1 MGKVKPIEKVYYD
14 PRNPAGYTSDFR
26 ALYKQLG
33 KKTKEKRVIQ
43 WLGQQETWGLHKP
56 IRYKFRRRKT
66 ISPWPHRF
74 YQVDLLDTSR
84 YSPSNKGVKFILTA
98 IDVFSKF
105 AWAVPIKN
113 KTGVAV
119 TAALTKVLSKK
130 KYRDLAIQSDKG
142 KEFTN
147 KQVQQF
153 LKSKNIRF
161 FTSENDDIKAS
172 LVERFNRTLQSKIHR
187 YMTREKTEEY
197 LRALPKLVAG
207 YNDTTHSS
215 TGFSPTYL
223 SSTTD
228 ETIHLAVWD
237 ISEFGESPWDRVTRT
252 FKVGDHVRIN
262 KTKVTFRKSYIAG
275 WSRELFRITKVHQTY
290 PRTYTIVDQAGEEV
304 RGRFYPQELL
314 AAADPEFHDVEKIVK
329 TRKKGKS
336 LQYLVKWAGYSDKY
350 NSWVDEKNI
359 SQFK

>member
-1 MGKVKPIEKVYYD
+1 MGKVKQIEKIYYD
-14 PRNPAGYTSDFR
+14 PRNPAAYTSGKG
-26 ALYKQLG
+26 LYKQLG
-33 KKTKEKRVIQ
+33 KKIKGKRIAQ

-66 ISPWPHRF
+66 VSPWPHRY
-74 YQVDLLDTSR
+74 YQVDLLDTSK

-119 TAALTKVLSKK
+119 TEALKKILSKK
-130 KYRDLAIQSDKG
+130 KYHELAIQSDKG

-161 FTSENDDIKAS
+161 FTTENDDIKAS

-187 YMTREKTEEY
+187 YMTHKKTEAY
-197 LRALPKLVAG
+197 LGVLPELLAG
-207 YNDTTHSS
+207 YNDTVHST

-228 ETIHLAVWD
+228 ESVHLAVWD
-237 ISEFGESPWDRVTRT
+237 ISGFGEPPWDRVTRT

-262 KTKVTFRKSYIAG
+262 KTRVTFRKSYIAG
-275 WSRELFRITKVHQTY
+275 WSRELFRIVGINETY
-290 PRTYTIVDQAGEEV
+290 PRTYRIVDQGGEEV
-304 RGRFYPQELL
+304 RGNFYPQELL
-314 AAADPEFHDVEKIVK
+314 AAPDPEFHDVEKIVK
-329 TRKKGKS
+329 KRKKGKS
-336 LQYLVKWAGYSDKY
+336 VQYLVKWAGYSDKY
-350 NSWVDEKNI
+350 NSWVEEKNL

>member
-1 MGKVKPIEKVYYD
+1 MGKVKQIEKIYYD
-14 PRNPAGYTSDFR
+14 PRNPAAYTSGKG
-26 ALYKQLG
+26 LYKQLG
-33 KKTKEKRVIQ
+33 KKIKGKRIAQ

-66 ISPWPHRF
+66 VSPWPHRY
-74 YQVDLLDTSR
+74 YQVDLLDTSK

-119 TAALTKVLSKK
+119 TEALKKVLSKK
-130 KYRDLAIQSDKG
+130 KYHELAIQSDKG

-161 FTSENDDIKAS
+161 FTTENDDIKAS

-187 YMTREKTEEY
+187 YMTHKKTEAY
-197 LRALPKLVAG
+197 LGVLPELLAG
-207 YNDTTHSS
+207 YNDTVHST

-228 ETIHLAVWD
+228 ESVHLAVWD
-237 ISEFGESPWDRVTRT
+237 ISGFGEPPWDRVTRT

-262 KTKVTFRKSYIAG
+262 KTRVTFRKSYIAG
-275 WSRELFRITKVHQTY
+275 WSRELFRIVGINETY
-290 PRTYTIVDQAGEEV
+290 PRTYRIVDQGGEEV
-304 RGRFYPQELL
+304 RGNFYPQELL
-314 AAADPEFHDVEKIVK
+314 AAPDPEFHDVEKIVK
-329 TRKKGKS
+329 KRKKGKS
-336 LQYLVKWAGYSDKY
+336 VQYLVKWAGYSDKY
-350 NSWVDEKNI
+350 NSWVEEKNL

>member
-14 PRNPAGYTSDFR
+14 PRNPAGYTSNFR

-33 KKTKEKRVIQ
+33 KKTKGKRVRE

-130 KYRDLAIQSDKG
+130 NTA
-142 KEFTN
+142 
-147 KQVQQF
+147 
-153 LKSKNIRF
+153 
-161 FTSENDDIKAS
+161 TSLYN
-172 LVERFNRTLQSKIHR
+172 L
-187 YMTREKTEEY
+187 TRGRN
-197 LRALPKLVAG
+197 L
-207 YNDTTHSS
+207 
-215 TGFSPTYL
+215 
-223 SSTTD
+223 
-228 ETIHLAVWD
+228 
-237 ISEFGESPWDRVTRT
+237 
-252 FKVGDHVRIN
+252 RIN
-262 KTKVTFRKSYIAG
+262 K
-275 WSRELFRITKVHQTY
+275 
-290 PRTYTIVDQAGEEV
+290 
-304 RGRFYPQELL
+304 
-314 AAADPEFHDVEKIVK
+314 
-329 TRKKGKS
+329 
-336 LQYLVKWAGYSDKY
+336 YS
-350 NSWVDEKNI
+350 N
-359 SQFK
+359 F